1 MKITKYVAQ
10 IPFEVM
16 VDWTES
22 RTTYT
27 EIICERKE
35 EAIQIFRDIIANNFT
50 YLENDVQG
58 HFYIIERVIDIEKF
72 FAQDTKLYWA
82 SIRGKRINGTG
93 IDEEE
98 VYLSDTPSSYY
109 EKEYYEYQKE
119 IRQLLT
125 STFPA
130 IEDREKNNK
139 LCSLTDDM
147 HNQCLYYIEV
157 KNREER
163 YKKMKWWEN

>member
-1 MKITKYVAQ
+1 MGTFK
-10 IPFEVM
+10 
-16 VDWTES
+16 
-22 RTTYT
+22 
-27 EIICERKE
+27 
-35 EAIQIFRDIIANNFT
+35 
-50 YLENDVQG
+50 
-58 HFYIIERVIDIEKF
+58 IEKEKSTATIKNYFNIINKMKENKKLGVIGKQIHFGRFNQNPVNPSEKHSLVSRGKRISF

-125 STFPA
+125 SNFPA